1 MADKYVFKRLKR
13 LFGSQAVVRNVGGKR
28 LKVSDTSHVQSYG
41 AKGVMTDRYK
51 RVYSAG
57 QWGWGIRSQ
66 YDHTNS
72 YQYARIQLY
81 NDYELMDRDP
91 IIASV
96 LDIYSDESTVKNEF
110 GDIINIKSS
119 DEQVTKIL
127 HNLFYDILNVEFN
140 LWPWVRNMCKYGD
153 FYLYLMLDPE
163 LGIINTIPISPYV
176 ITRLEGT
183 EDNPFEVTFELSQDA
198 YFVGRNKF
206 ENYEIA
212 HFRLLSDAMFLPY
225 GKSMLENGRRI
236 YKQLRLM
243 EDAMLIHR
251 ITRAPDK
258 RVFKIDVGN
267 LPPGE
272 VDNWMNKV
280 RDESQRQPMVDE
292 KTGEYNLKFAMMNIL
307 EDFYLPVRGKESG
320 TDITSLSG
328 LTFNAIEDIQYLL
341 KKLMAAFK
349 VPNSFLG
356 YEEDISGKATL
367 ASQDVRFA
375 RTIERVQRIVISE
388 LTKIAIVHL
397 FIQGFRDESL
407 VDFTL
412 SLTSASTVYEMEK
425 IGLWKEKC
433 ELADQMVQGRFL
445 SREWIYNN
453 IFEVSDEEMMVEQDK
468 IMDDSRYEAQLQKT
482 AQDIMMPPEEQ
493 GGAPG
498 GGAPPPPAMESLE
511 EDEDED
517 FFGAEKTT
525 EDVND
530 LLNRTE
536 TRGRPREGLKYGSD
550 ASSGGRDPLGYKEM
564 MAALDV
570 HYKNRQGNKASV
582 TPGIRED
589 LSKLGSA
596 FPDLASRSVGS
607 TEPQILKD

>member
-1 MADKYVFKRLKR
+1 MADTSVFKRLRR
-13 LFGSQAVVRNVGGKR
+13 LFSSQAVVRNVGGKR
-28 LKVSDTSHVQSYG
+28 LKVADTSHIQSYG
-41 AKGVMTDRYK
+41 SKGTITDRYR

-96 LDIYSDESTVKNEF
+96 LDIYADESTVKNEF
-110 GDIINIKSS
+110 GDILNITSS
-119 DEQVTKIL
+119 DDQIRKIL
-127 HNLFYDILNVEFN
+127 HNLFYDILNIEFN

-153 FYLYLMLDPE
+153 FYLYLMLDEE
-163 LGIINTIPISPYV
+163 LGIVNIIPISPYV
-176 ITRLEGT
+176 ITRLEG
-183 EDNPFEVTFELSQDA
+183 EDENPFLVTFELSEDA
-198 YFVGRNKF
+198 YFVGRDKF
-206 ENYEIA
+206 EAYEIA
-212 HFRLLSDAMFLPY
+212 HFRLLSDSMFLPY
-225 GKSMLENGRRI
+225 GKSMLENARRI

-272 VDNWMNKV
+272 IDNWMNKV
-280 RDESQRQPMVDE
+280 RDESARQPLVDE

-307 EDFYLPVRGKESG
+307 EDFYLPVRGKDSG
-320 TDITSLSG
+320 TNIESLSG

-356 YEEDISGKATL
+356 YEEEVSGKATL
-367 ASQDVRFA
+367 AAQDVRFA
-375 RTIERVQRIVISE
+375 RTIERIQRIVVSE

-397 FIQGFRDESL
+397 FMQGFRDASL

-412 SLTSASTVYEMEK
+412 SLTNPSTVYEQEK
-425 IGLWKEKC
+425 IALWKEKTM
-433 ELADQMVQGRFL
+433 LAQQLVETRFL

-453 IFEVSDEEMMVEQDK
+453 IFEVSDEEMVIEQDK
-468 IMDDSRYEAQLQKT
+468 ILEDVEFEAEIQK
-482 AQDIMMPPEEQ
+482 IMQEAMQPPQ
-493 GGAPG
+493 PAGQP
-498 GGAPPPPAMESLE
+498 GAPPMESVQE
-511 EDEDED
+511 NDDI
-517 FFGAEKTT
+517 FGAEEEVDKVH
-525 EDVND
+525 EF
-530 LLNRTE
+530 LKQTE

-550 ASSGGRDPLGYKEM
+550 KARGGRDPMGYKEM
-564 MAALDV
+564 MGALDV
-570 HYKNRQGNKASV
+570 QYKNRPSGRASV
-582 TPGIRED
+582 TPGIREN
-589 LSKLGSA
+589 LSALEEKFKLRPRDNNSEGK
-596 FPDLASRSVGS
+596 
-607 TEPQILKD
+607 QILKD